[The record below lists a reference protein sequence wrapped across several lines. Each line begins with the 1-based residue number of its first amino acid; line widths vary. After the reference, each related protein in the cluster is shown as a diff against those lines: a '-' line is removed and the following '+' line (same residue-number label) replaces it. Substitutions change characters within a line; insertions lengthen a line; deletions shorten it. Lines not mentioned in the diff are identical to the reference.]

1 MNRYMENRIRQQ
13 FLTHLARENNHFTD
27 QSYVENFYELDEQII
42 RALQT
47 NQLQLANTL
56 LETLTL
62 DLLKHPMIDEY
73 HGVRL
78 YFRGL
83 TYHVSRLVPVSNSN
97 VQTSLAY
104 TSALLRLVDELHTP
118 LDFVY
123 AIPVVTESL
132 ATMMSFISS
141 QDSSDHRV
149 LSAIRLIEE
158 HLTDPTLSLSSVA
171 IGVGLSNNY
180 LSSLFKQETG
190 ETIAE
195 RIRRRRI
202 EASMNDLI
210 VTSLPICSIAKSY
223 CFSSCTTFISTF
235 KTYKN
240 MTPLQYRQSH
250 HKKKR

>member
-1 MNRYMENRIRQQ
+1 MENRIRQQ

-62 DLLKHPMIDEY
+62 DLLQHPMIDEY

-123 AIPVVTESL
+123 AIPVVTEAL
-132 ATMMSFISS
+132 ATMISFISTQS
-141 QDSSDHRV
+141 FSDHRV
-149 LSAIRLIEE
+149 LSAIRLIEK
-158 HLTDPTLSLSSVA
+158 HLTDPTLSPSNVA
-171 IGVGLSNNY
+171 TGVGLSNNY

-190 ETIAE
+190 ETISE

-223 CFSSCTTFISTF
+223 CFSSCTTYISTF
-235 KTYKN
+235 KTYKD

>member
-1 MNRYMENRIRQQ
+1 MENRIRQQ
-13 FLTHLARENNHFTD
+13 FLTHLAREKNHFID

-42 RALQT
+42 HALQS

-62 DLLKHPMIDEY
+62 DLLKHPMIDEH
-73 HGVRL
+73 HGLRL

-83 TYHVSRLVPVSNSN
+83 IYHVSRLVPASNSN

-104 TSALLRLVDELHTP
+104 TSALLKLMDELHTP

-123 AIPVVTESL
+123 AIPVITESL

-141 QDSSDHRV
+141 QGSSDPRV

-158 HLTDPTLSLSSVA
+158 HLTDSFLSLSSVA
-171 IGVGLSNNY
+171 IKVGLSNNY
-180 LSSLFKQETG
+180 LSVLFKQETG

-210 VTSLPICSIAKSY
+210 VTSLPICEIAKSY

>member
-1 MNRYMENRIRQQ
+1 MNRYMENQIRQQ
-13 FLTHLARENNHFTD
+13 FLTHLSREKRHFTD
-27 QSYVENFYELDEQII
+27 QRYIDNFYELDEQII
-42 RALQT
+42 RALQS
-47 NQLQLANTL
+47 NQLRLANTL

-62 DLLKHPMIDEY
+62 DLLQHPMIDEY

-83 TYHVSRLVPVSNSN
+83 TYHVSRLVPASNLH

-104 TSALLRLVDELHTP
+104 TSALLKLVDELHTA

-123 AIPVVTESL
+123 AIPVITESL
-132 ATMMSFISS
+132 AKMMSFISPHV
-141 QDSSDHRV
+141 SSDHRV
-149 LSAIRLIEE
+149 LSAIQLIEE
-158 HLTDPTLSLSSVA
+158 HLTDSSLSLSSVA

-210 VTSLPICSIAKSY
+210 ATSSPICAIGKSY

-235 KTYKN
+235 KAYKN